1 VKITQ
6 FQEATGTEL
15 EDALARLK
23 KDGMASI
30 ILDLRNDPGGLLNSA
45 VEVSE
50 QFLLLNKLVVY
61 IKTEKRKDR
70 ILY

>member
-1 VKITQ
+1 MKITQ